1 MPYAVTRND
10 QNECVLLAQDCFK
23 KGLVIG
29 TALAIPLWGLIFLGI
44 YYCF

>member
-1 MPYAVTRND
+1 MSDAIAQDN

-23 KGLVIG
+23 KGLVSG